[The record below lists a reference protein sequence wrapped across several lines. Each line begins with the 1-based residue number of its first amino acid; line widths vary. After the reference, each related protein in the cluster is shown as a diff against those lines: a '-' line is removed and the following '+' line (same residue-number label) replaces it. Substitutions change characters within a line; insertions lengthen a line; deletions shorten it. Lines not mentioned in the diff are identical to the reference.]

1 MRLSGA
7 LLLVCVVIA
16 SAGEARADA
25 DDPEGARRDFG
36 DGVRLLQLG
45 DFEGARRLFKQADAK
60 HHAVSIVYNLGLA
73 EERLG
78 HVQAAVDAYE
88 AYVSEAGDAGELS
101 ATAAVAIAQVK
112 SRSTRL
118 RIGTTP
124 AGARLFVDGAPL
136 IEASPAIWLVSAG
149 HHVIVAQGNGW
160 RAEQDVEA
168 RGVGDV
174 VEVTMQPTANAAVP
188 ATAAPVPATSGERG
202 ETVTP
207 PTHAPDG
214 LVWGAAFALVPFH
227 MFGAVNKD
235 RGNGD
240 GTTQMAAGGIV
251 ELGYVIADEVALLV
265 RSLIAFGPDGE
276 PTTLHMSGIGLSV
289 RVARRVWL
297 GASFIGGQLA
307 TEARSAP
314 FQTDLVFGALFEAT
328 YAVISTRL
336 GQWSVGVQPGF
347 LLATEGYENPAIV
360 LPVTFGFH
368 AY

>member
-1 MRLSGA
+1 M
-7 LLLVCVVIA
+7 IA

-25 DDPEGARRDFG
+25 DDPEGARRDFAE
-36 DGVRLLQLG
+36 GVRLLQLG
-45 DFEGARRLFKQADAK
+45 DFEGARRFFKRADAK
-60 HHAVSIVYNLGLA
+60 HHALSISYNLGLA

-124 AGARLFVDGAPL
+124 PGARLFVDGAPL
-136 IEASPAIWLVSAG
+136 VEASPAIWLVSAG

-174 VEVTMQPTANAAVP
+174 VEVTMHPSANAAVAAIP
-188 ATAAPVPATSGERG
+188 APAPAPSSERGERG

-207 PTHAPDG
+207 PTQAPDG
-214 LVWGAAFALVPFH
+214 LVWGATFALVPFH

-235 RGNGD
+235 RGNGN

-265 RSLIAFGPDGE
+265 RSLIAFGPDGK

-289 RVARRVWL
+289 RVAQRVWL

-314 FQTDLVFGALFEAT
+314 FHTDFVFGALFEAT
-328 YAVISTRL
+328 YAVISTRF

-347 LLATEGYENPAIV
+347 LLATEGYENPAVV
-360 LPVTFGFH
+360 LPVTFGFR